1 MALKTYPSS
10 TLYLRENHAYLKQQ
24 EALNSLL
31 LGLALGN
38 TPKEKDDSLYLSIH
52 NGNQILLTGLQT
64 GGRNLIVYGNEL
76 EQENFTPPLVDFLRQ
91 ENIKLPGI
99 IGPKKLA
106 LALGNSLANNLGWQY
121 EVVYKQLVYELT
133 AVKHIPIHTGNMR
146 QASPEDV
153 DLVAEWMHLFLIE
166 ALNED
171 DREIAHQSAV
181 KKIDGGEVYLWET
194 ETIVSMCCI
203 ARPTQNGITINYV
216 FTPKEHRKKGY
227 GTKIVAEVS
236 NLMLK
241 EGGYRFC
248 TLFTDM
254 ENPTSNDIYQKI
266 GYVPIGEFRVIE
278 FNH

>member
-10 TLYLRENHAYLKQQ
+10 TLYLRENQAYLKQQ
-24 EALNSLL
+24 ETLNSLL

-52 NGNQILLTGLQT
+52 NGNQILLTGMQT

-76 EQENFTPPLVDFLRQ
+76 EQENFTPPLVGFLRQ

-99 IGPKKLA
+99 IGPKNLA

-133 AVKHIPIHTGNMR
+133 AVKHIPTHTGNMR
-146 QASPEDV
+146 QAGPEDV

-171 DREIAHQSAV
+171 DREVAHQSAV
-181 KKIDGGEVYLWET
+181 KKIDGGEVYLWKT
-194 ETIVSMCCI
+194 ETIVSMCCV

-266 GYVPIGEFRVIE
+266 GYEPIGEFRVIE
-278 FNH
+278 FRH